1 MFANIV
7 RNMCI
12 EEGAYN
18 NLLYLYSSMT
28 YPEKATKS
36 HTTDSSFVYELNS
49 M

>member
-1 MFANIV
+1 MLANIV

-12 EEGAYN
+12 EEAYN

-36 HTTDSSFVYELNS
+36 HTTDSSFFYELNS